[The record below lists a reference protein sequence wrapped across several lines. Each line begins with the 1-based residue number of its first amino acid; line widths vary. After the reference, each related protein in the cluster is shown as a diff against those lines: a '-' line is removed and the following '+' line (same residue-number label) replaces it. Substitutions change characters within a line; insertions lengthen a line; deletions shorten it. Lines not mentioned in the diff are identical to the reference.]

1 MPQGNPARGGRQL
14 LYIIK
19 YELRPGFDSTR
30 TGLSIAFPSMSED
43 KLAELRLRLEKLEA
57 LLQDAVL
64 DEGDNLGSRLET
76 LTWMLADVDK
86 ATRELAADLESRI
99 ECVQAP
105 EIERV
110 EERLDACVA
119 ELKEL
124 LVEQTEKAQSE
135 AEQNSRRLAEE
146 CAELRRDLE
155 NLQLSTKLQS
165 ADINEI
171 NQNISQEIGERTE
184 QAEELEAELRSLRRQ
199 LAAKDEQLQYFADR
213 QQADDGR
220 IASLWSEIN
229 RLRADLAQVAQ
240 AAASPSVADQF
251 LGCMLGL
258 AIMGGL
264 GWLAFKTLVWLYGL
278 IR

>member
-1 MPQGNPARGGRQL
+1 MP
-14 LYIIK
+14 
-19 YELRPGFDSTR
+19 
-30 TGLSIAFPSMSED
+30 ED
-43 KLAELRLRLEKLEA
+43 KFSDLRLRLEKLEA

-86 ATRELAADLESRI
+86 ASRELAADLESRI

-105 EIERV
+105 EV
-110 EERLDACVA
+110 ERLDACVA

-165 ADINEI
+165 ADITEI

-184 QAEELEAELRSLRRQ
+184 QVEELEAELRSLRRQ

-213 QQADDGR
+213 HQADDGR

-229 RLRADLAQVAQ
+229 RLRADLTQVAQ

>member
-1 MPQGNPARGGRQL
+1 MN
-14 LYIIK
+14 YF
-19 YELRPGFDSTR
+19 PGFDSTHPAIGP
-30 TGLSIAFPSMSED
+30 TCLIMPED
-43 KLAELRLRLEKLEA
+43 KLSDLRLRLEKLEA

-64 DEGDNLGSRLET
+64 DEGDNLGSRLEM
-76 LTWMLADVDK
+76 LTDMINDVEK
-86 ATRELAADLESRI
+86 SVRELDANLDSRI
-99 ECVQAP
+99 ECVQAA
-105 EIERV
+105 EIERLD
-110 EERLDACVA
+110 ERLDVCVT

-124 LVEQTEKAQSE
+124 LAEQTESVQSE
-135 AEQNSRRLAEE
+135 AEQNSRRLDDE

-165 ADINEI
+165 ADIDEI
-171 NQNISQEIGERTE
+171 NQNLSQEIDERTK
-184 QAEELEAELRSLRRQ
+184 QAEELEAELRELRRQ
-199 LAAKDEQLQYFADR
+199 LAAKDEQLQYFAER
-213 QQADDGR
+213 HQADDGR

-229 RLRADLAQVAQ
+229 RLRADLTQVAQ

>member
-1 MPQGNPARGGRQL
+1 
-14 LYIIK
+14 
-19 YELRPGFDSTR
+19 
-30 TGLSIAFPSMSED
+30 MSED
-43 KLAELRLRLEKLEA
+43 KIAELRLRIEKLEA

-76 LTWMLADVDK
+76 LTWMLDDVDK

-119 ELKEL
+119 ELKDA
-124 LVEQTEKAQSE
+124 LVEQTETVQSE
-135 AEQNSRRLAEE
+135 AEENYRRLDEE
-146 CAELRRDLE
+146 CNGLRRDLE
-155 NLQLSTKLQS
+155 NLESSLKSHTAEMLEISENLSE
-165 ADINEI
+165 EI
-171 NQNISQEIGERTE
+171 CERTE
-184 QAEELEAELRSLRRQ
+184 QAEELEAEVRSLRQ
-199 LAAKDEQLQYFADR
+199 KLSVKDEQLQYFADR
-213 QQADDGR
+213 HQDDDGR
-220 IASLWSEIN
+220 IAALWAEVN
-229 RLRADLAQVAQ
+229 RLRAELAQVAQ
-240 AAASPSVADQF
+240 AAVSPSVADQF

-264 GWLAFKTLVWLYGL
+264 GWLAFKAVSWLYGL